1 MARRNSGVISRNSG
15 VISRNSGV
23 ISRNSEVFFWTES
36 SAGLGFDFEK
46 VFHRRVLTGATSSAT
61 LLGGR
66 PEASFKETLRSI
78 RIMESNPLC
87 KKNTLETRLQ
97 RKMSSLPHAP
107 WFLLGSL
114 CFGTSCLYFV
124 MVIRK
129 MGEGNGNGK
138 VRVCSRRTTRGAK
151 AISSC
156 MIQPFII
163 SVFQNLGSGFFSGL
177 RRFFR
182 NPVEN
187 FAGLRSGTSFRPKED
202 PGIIY
207 YSFTYII
214 IDILSQLAT
223 GALSLQCQ
231 IAKQPLCD

>member
-36 SAGLGFDFEK
+36 SAGLGFDFEE

-163 SVFQNLGSGFFSGL
+163 SVFQNLGSGFFFRSPAFFSESGGKFC
-177 RRFFR
+177 RIEVRHFF
-182 NPVEN
+182 P
-187 FAGLRSGTSFRPKED
+187 PK
-202 PGIIY
+202 GGSRY
-207 YSFTYII
+207 N
-214 IDILSQLAT
+214 IL
-223 GALSLQCQ
+223 
-231 IAKQPLCD
+231 